1 MIDSKMYLLTFTTM
15 LCTFCVQTSLSTVD
29 ENTSE
34 NRCPEGYGY
43 IGGEC
48 MKKFVK
54 PEFVQCPT
62 PDLKFGNYE
71 LQLEGRVIDYWCE
84 DGWTLV
90 PDEFASAAC
99 ILGKNFNQKIQMAV
113 DFFKNSTAV
122 YSSDFDT

>member
-1 MIDSKMYLLTFTTM
+1 
-15 LCTFCVQTSLSTVD
+15 
-29 ENTSE
+29 
-34 NRCPEGYGY
+34 
-43 IGGEC
+43 

-99 ILGKNFNQKIQMAV
+99 ILGKNFNQKSRWQWISSRIPQLSTLLTLVPDEFASAAC
-113 DFFKNSTAV
+113 FFSKSGSHLHF
-122 YSSDFDT
+122 YSEF

>member
-1 MIDSKMYLLTFTTM
+1 MYLLTF
-15 LCTFCVQTSLSTVD
+15 LALLSTFCVPSLSTVD
-29 ENTSE
+29 ENTEE

-54 PEFVQCPT
+54 PKRVECPA

-71 LQLEGRVIDYWCE
+71 LQVEGRVVEYWCE

-90 PDEFASAAC
+90 PE
-99 ILGKNFNQKIQMAV
+99 
-113 DFFKNSTAV
+113 DFSTAV
-122 YSSDFDT
+122 CIIGMVLTMGIYNRLSLIICYLLEIIIWTCPAF

>member
-1 MIDSKMYLLTFTTM
+1 
-15 LCTFCVQTSLSTVD
+15 
-29 ENTSE
+29 
-34 NRCPEGYGY
+34 
-43 IGGEC
+43 

-99 ILGKNFNQKIQMAV
+99 ILGKNFNQMAV

>member
-1 MIDSKMYLLTFTTM
+1 MIDSKMYLLTFTTI

-99 ILGKNFNQKIQMAV
+99 ILGKMSWQPWVQVGK
-113 DFFKNSTAV
+113 
-122 YSSDFDT
+122 